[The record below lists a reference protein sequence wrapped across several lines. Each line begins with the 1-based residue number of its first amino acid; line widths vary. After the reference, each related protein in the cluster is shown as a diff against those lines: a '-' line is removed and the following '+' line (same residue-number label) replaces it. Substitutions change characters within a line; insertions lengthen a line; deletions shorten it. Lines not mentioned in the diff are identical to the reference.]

1 LLPSVEAAAGHF
13 SLQRVNSLMKNNS
26 KKEEKAVIVELPRD
40 HKHFEQPSKP
50 VGNKLLCN
58 SDFLS
63 ASLSQFN
70 LFLQMH
76 RVCQQKQLCWKPR
89 WLPQDTALAFCCIL
103 STTAEL

>member
-1 LLPSVEAAAGHF
+1 
-13 SLQRVNSLMKNNS
+13 M
-26 KKEEKAVIVELPRD
+26 ELPRD

-63 ASLSQFN
+63 ASPSQFN

-76 RVCQQKQLCWKPR
+76 RVLSAEAAVLEAQVATTGHSPFFLLHSLHHSQAVITWELTLWKWKPMGGKDAG
-89 WLPQDTALAFCCIL
+89 LLL
-103 STTAEL
+103 SHCP